1 MSDVELKE
9 LREEMGKTFEAF
21 KKANDAALAEAER
34 RSGTVSAEHQE
45 KVDNVNTAITGI
57 QDQMKEFE
65 KRMARPGTGS
75 KGEAEITPEMELRNG
90 AYEKYI
96 RYGMGDGAIVEMSAD
111 ERRALAGTADDDG
124 QFLVP
129 ESFES
134 NIIMKAFNNAE
145 IRPLCQVGTTSRD
158 AVKMGSLSKPIVAWG
173 TRGLTVD
180 QQTLNT
186 GGILIPVKN
195 VRALAL
201 ISNDTLDDAAADIM
215 GELEDA
221 FEMAVAEAEDDAF
234 AIGTDPDS
242 PKGILAN
249 AAVLANYTP
258 SGVAAAISD
267 ASNNGIDAL
276 KEMLYGLKKTY
287 RRNAT
292 WAMNSATEGLF
303 RQLKNGNGDYLWDP
317 NLETDGIARLLGRPL
332 VNPEGM
338 ADVGASAIPVMLGD
352 FKAGYK
358 IRDRSGLVIKRL
370 VERYAE
376 YDQTGF
382 LLKKRV
388 GGGVALPEAF
398 ACLKIATS

>member
-1 MSDVELKE
+1 MPDMKE

-21 KKANDAALAEAER
+21 KKANDDAMADAEK

-45 KVDNVNTAITGI
+45 KVDKVNEAITGI
-57 QDQMKEFE
+57 QTQMKEFE
-65 KRMARPGTGS
+65 KRMARPGHGTAG
-75 KGEAEITPEMELRNG
+75 GENVVTPEMELRNS

-96 RYGMGDGAIVEMSAD
+96 RYGMGDGAVVEMSAD

-145 IRPLCQVGTTSRD
+145 LRPICQVGTTSRD
-158 AVKMGSLSKPIVAWG
+158 AVKMGSLSKPLVAWG
-173 TRGLTVD
+173 TRGLVVSE
-180 QQTLNT
+180 QTLNT
-186 GGILIPVKN
+186 GGILIPIKN

-201 ISNDTLDDAAADIM
+201 ISNDTLDDASADIM

-234 AIGTDPDS
+234 AVGTDADS
-242 PKGILAN
+242 PKGILAS
-249 AAVLANYTP
+249 ALVQANYTAT
-258 SGVAAAISD
+258 GIAAAIAD
-267 ASNNGIDAL
+267 GSNNGIDVL
-276 KEMLYGLKKTY
+276 KEMLYGLKKAY

-292 WAMNSATEGLF
+292 WAMNSTTEGVY
-303 RQLKNGNGDYLWDP
+303 RQLKDGNGQYLWDP
-317 NLETDGIARLLGRPL
+317 SIDKDGVARLLGRPL

-338 ADVGASAIPVMLGD
+338 PDIAANAYPVLLGD

-398 ACLKIATS
+398 ACLKVATN